1 MKRVFRGVVSVFMLT
16 VLSLLSLGI
25 HTVAA
30 QPMNMEH
37 SMGTS
42 SHRTSTSNCFTICT
56 TATLIKEEAIKD
68 SDKDEQPHLPYFV
81 QFQTSP
87 LEGYEKKH
95 GQDAKFAIEREPPPG
110 GVPAYISL
118 SVFRA

>member
-1 MKRVFRGVVSVFMLT
+1 MFMLT

-30 QPMNMEH
+30 QPVNMEH

-42 SHRTSTSNCFTICT
+42 HQTGTSNCFTICT
-56 TATLIKEEAIKD
+56 TATLIKGEAIKD
-68 SDKDEQPHLPYFV
+68 SDKDEDDKPQPPFYV
-81 QFQTSP
+81 KFQTSP
-87 LEGYEKKH
+87 FASLEEKH
-95 GQDAKFAIEREPPPG
+95 AQDAKFAIDREPPPDE
-110 GVPAYISL
+110 VPAYIGL